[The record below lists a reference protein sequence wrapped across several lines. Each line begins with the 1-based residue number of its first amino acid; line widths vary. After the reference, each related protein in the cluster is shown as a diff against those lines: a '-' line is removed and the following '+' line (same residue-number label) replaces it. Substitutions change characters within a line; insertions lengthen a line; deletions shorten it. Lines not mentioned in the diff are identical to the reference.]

1 MVIKTKKLQNKCK
14 KIRKTKKKV
23 MKGGGNSP
31 VLNKVTGLPINQKEL
46 EMQKAALQSA
56 ISAPPSGRRNITAQI
71 KADQAAALKLKES
84 QVAQPPPKR
93 QRWKLF

>member
-23 MKGGGNSP
+23 MKGGGNNP
-31 VLNKVTGLPINQKEL
+31 AINKLTGLSINQEEL
-46 EMQKAALQSA
+46 KRQRAALQSA
-56 ISAPPSGRRNITAQI
+56 ISAQPSGRGNITSQI
-71 KADQAAALKLKES
+71 KEKQAASLKLKES

-93 QRWKLF
+93 QWWKLF